1 MKLIIFALFVF
12 SAMTVSYG
20 QDVVTVG
27 TETANIRS
35 APNGK
40 ASVIKTAKQGDAL
53 DVVEHRGAWN
63 KVKVGKSFGWI
74 HGNALETPSLKLPAT
89 YSPFGDP
96 NSRFEVYS
104 NGPGTGTGTGRGVG
118 TGTGKGVGNGDTAKQ
133 TKQDDPK
140 TDELTPLNSPFRIL
154 SKPNAT
160 YTETAR
166 RNQVNGTVRLRIE
179 FLSTGEI
186 GEIVPITEL
195 PDGLTDQAIA
205 AAKGIRFQPQR
216 VNGVAKTTKKIVE
229 YSFAIY

>member
-1 MKLIIFALFVF
+1 MRSILLALCVF
-12 SAMTVSYG
+12 SALTISYG
-20 QDVVTVG
+20 QDIVTVG

-40 ASVIKTAKQGDAL
+40 ASVIRTARQGDAL
-53 DVVEHRGAWN
+53 EVVEHRGAWN
-63 KVKVGKSFGWI
+63 KVKIGKSFGWI
-74 HGNALETPSLKLPAT
+74 HGNALETPSLQVPST
-89 YSPFGDP
+89 VSPFGDP
-96 NSRFEVYS
+96 NSRLS
-104 NGPGTGTGTGRGVG
+104 DGQGTGTGTGRGVG
-118 TGTGKGVGNGDTAKQ
+118 TGTGRGVGSGDTAKQ
-133 TKQDDPK
+133 IKPDDPK
-140 TDELTPLNSPFRIL
+140 TDEPTPLNSPFRIL

-166 RNQVNGTVRLRIE
+166 RNQISGTVRLRIQ

-216 VNGVAKTTKKIVE
+216 INGVAKTTTKIVE

>member
-1 MKLIIFALFVF
+1 MRSILLALFVF
-12 SAMTVSYG
+12 SVLTVSYG

-35 APNGK
+35 SPNGK
-40 ASVIKTAKQGDAL
+40 ASVVKTAKQGDSL
-53 DVVEHRGAWN
+53 EVVEHRGAWN
-63 KVKVGKSFGWI
+63 KVKVGKGFGWI
-74 HGNALETPSLKLPAT
+74 HGNALETPSLRIPST
-89 YSPFGDP
+89 YGPFADP

-118 TGTGKGVGNGDTAKQ
+118 TGTGRGVGNAETAKQ
-133 TKQDDPK
+133 IKPDDPK
-140 TDELTPLNSPFRIL
+140 TDEPTPLNSPFRIL

-160 YTETAR
+160 YTEAAR
-166 RNQVNGTVRLRIE
+166 RDQISGTVRLRIE
-179 FLSTGEI
+179 FLSSGEI

-195 PDGLTDQAIA
+195 PDGLTEQAIA

-216 VNGVAKTTKKIVE
+216 VNGAAKTTTKVVE